1 MTSQL
6 IYFTIDIVDKS
17 TKGGTIVNEIMKF
30 IKLNSKIFR
39 NTQMYLDK
47 VLKKYGLSSGNFR
60 YLFII
65 EMNEGIGQNR
75 LSREVGNDKAMSA
88 RTITKLVN
96 DGFVKKVEDQKD
108 ARACNLY
115 LTEKGWNVIPK
126 LHEEIGALEQVITGD
141 LTEDEKIMVM
151 CSLNLIYQNTQRVI
165 EQGELEIEK

>member
-1 MTSQL
+1 M
-6 IYFTIDIVDKS
+6 
-17 TKGGTIVNEIMKF
+17 NEIVKF

-65 EMNEGIGQNR
+65 EVNEGISQNR

-88 RTITKLVN
+88 RTITKLVKA
-96 DGFVKKVEDQKD
+96 GFVKKVEDQKD

-115 LTEKGWNVIPK
+115 LTDKGWDVIPK
-126 LHEEIGALEQVITGD
+126 LHNEIAAFEQVITGD
-141 LTEDEKIMVM
+141 LTEIEKVQVM
-151 CSLNLIYQNTQRVI
+151 HSLNRIYQNTQSVV
-165 EQGELEIEK
+165 EQGELKIEK